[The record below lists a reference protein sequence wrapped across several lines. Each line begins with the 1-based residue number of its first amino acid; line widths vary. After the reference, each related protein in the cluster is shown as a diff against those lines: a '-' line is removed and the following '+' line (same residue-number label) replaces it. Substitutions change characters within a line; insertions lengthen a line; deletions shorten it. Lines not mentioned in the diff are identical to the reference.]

1 MGGMFWT
8 ASAADLTGTVAP
20 QRDMSGE
27 IKQLTEDI
35 QRLKLMN
42 QALWELIRDRA
53 RLTDKDLEE
62 KALEIDLRDGKQDGR
77 MSETALR
84 CPSCNRVSS
93 SRHWRCLYCG
103 QHFEK
108 PVMG

>member
-8 ASAADLTGTVAP
+8 GNIADTTGPAAP
-20 QRDMSGE
+20 QRDVSGD

-42 QALWELIRDRA
+42 QAMWELIRDRA

-103 QHFEK
+103 QDFEK